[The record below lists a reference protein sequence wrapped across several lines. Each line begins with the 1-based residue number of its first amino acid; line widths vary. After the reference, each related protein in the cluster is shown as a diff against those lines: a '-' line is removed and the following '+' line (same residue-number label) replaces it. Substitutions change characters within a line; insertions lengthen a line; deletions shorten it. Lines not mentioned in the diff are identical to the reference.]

1 MLPNYKI
8 YADAAADIPPELRER
23 YHIHVLPIAVTLG
36 DKTFQSGLEIT
47 NDEFYAMMEKYD
59 GIPVTSQIT
68 PYAFEEL
75 FQSELAAGTRD
86 LIVLLINAK
95 GSATYSNAVTTRE
108 RFYAEN
114 EGSAEKLRIHLF
126 DGASYSGGYGYAAIL
141 AAQKLEMGASIED
154 VLELIQRQLKK
165 QRVYFGLYSLKYAGK
180 SGRIPSAAVFVGEA
194 LGIKPIMQVWDHAIT
209 TVGKARGEKKLIKEL
224 VKMVDDDMEPNTP
237 YSLVYG
243 SDTTV
248 RDELAEELS
257 KKVGYPPLYQFQIG
271 AAIAINA
278 GPRVVGA
285 IFETAKKKLSKEE
298 KAREKNA

>member
-36 DKTFQSGLEIT
+36 EKTFQSGLEIT

-126 DGASYSGGYGYAAIL
+126 DGASDSGGYGYAAIL

-243 SDTTV
+243 SDTAV

>member
-36 DKTFQSGLEIT
+36 EKTFQSGLEIT

-224 VKMVDDDMEPNTP
+224 VQMVDDDMEPNTP

-243 SDTTV
+243 SDTAV

>member
-1 MLPNYKI
+1 MICKYKI
-8 YADAAADIPPELRER
+8 YADAAADIPVELRDR
-23 YHIHVLPIAVTLG
+23 YGIEVLPIPVTMG
-36 DKTFQSGLEIT
+36 ERTIQSGVEVT
-47 NDEFYAMMEKYD
+47 NDEFYAMMDAYD

-68 PYAFEEL
+68 PYVFEEL
-75 FQSELAAGTRD
+75 FQKELAAGTQD
-86 LIVLLINAK
+86 LILLLINSK
-95 GSATYSNAVTTRE
+95 GSATYFNAVSTRE
-108 RFYAEN
+108 RFYQEN
-114 EGSAEKLRIHLF
+114 EGAQEKLHIHLF
-126 DGASYSGGYGYAAIL
+126 DGGSYSGGYGYAAIL
-141 AAQKLEMGASIED
+141 AAQKLEMGAPI
-154 VLELIQRQLKK
+154 
-165 QRVYFGLYSLKYAGK
+165 VYFGLYSLKYAGK

-248 RDELAEELS
+248 RDELAEELT
-257 KKVGYPPLYQFQIG
+257 KKVGYPPVYQFQIG

-285 IFETAKKKLSKEE
+285 IFETARKKIAKEE
-298 KAREKNA
+298 KSKEKNA

>member
-36 DKTFQSGLEIT
+36 EKTFQSGLEIT

-95 GSATYSNAVTTRE
+95 GSATYSNAVTTRD

-243 SDTTV
+243 SDTAV

>member
-36 DKTFQSGLEIT
+36 EKTFQSGLEIT

-108 RFYAEN
+108 RFYDEN

-243 SDTTV
+243 SDTAV

>member
-1 MLPNYKI
+1 MSNYKI
-8 YADAAADIPPELRER
+8 YADAAADIPQDLRER

-36 DKTFQSGLEIT
+36 ERTFQSGLEIT

-75 FQSELAAGTRD
+75 FQTELAAGTRD

-95 GSATYSNAVTTRE
+95 GSATYVNAVSTRD

-141 AAQKLEMGASIED
+141 AAQKLEMGASMED
-154 VLELIQRQLKK
+154 VLELIKRQLKK
-165 QRVYFGLYSLKYAGK
+165 QRIYFGLYSLKYAGK

-237 YSLVYG
+237 YSIVYG
-243 SDTTV
+243 SDTAV
-248 RDELAEELS
+248 RDELAEELC

>member
-1 MLPNYKI
+1 MCI
-8 YADAAADIPPELRER
+8 
-23 YHIHVLPIAVTLG
+23 
-36 DKTFQSGLEIT
+36 
-47 NDEFYAMMEKYD
+47 
-59 GIPVTSQIT
+59 
-68 PYAFEEL
+68 
-75 FQSELAAGTRD
+75 RD
-86 LIVLLINAK
+86 
-95 GSATYSNAVTTRE
+95 R
-108 RFYAEN
+108 
-114 EGSAEKLRIHLF
+114 
-126 DGASYSGGYGYAAIL
+126 
-141 AAQKLEMGASIED
+141 AQKLEMGAPIED
-154 VLELIQRQLKK
+154 VLSLIDRQLKK

-248 RDELAEELS
+248 RDELAEELT
-257 KKVGYPPLYQFQIG
+257 KKVGYPPVYQFQIG

-285 IFETAKKKLSKEE
+285 IFETARKKIAKEE
-298 KAREKNA
+298 KSKEKNCLLYTSPSPRDRQKSRMPSSA

>member
-1 MLPNYKI
+1 MICKYKI
-8 YADAAADIPPELRER
+8 YADAAADIPVELRDR
-23 YHIHVLPIAVTLG
+23 YGIEVLPIPVTM
-36 DKTFQSGLEIT
+36 DERTIQSGVEVT
-47 NDEFYAMMEKYD
+47 NDEFYAMMDAYD

-68 PYAFEEL
+68 PYVFEEL
-75 FQSELAAGTRD
+75 FQKELAAGTQD
-86 LIVLLINAK
+86 LILLLINSK
-95 GSATYSNAVTTRE
+95 GSATYFNAVSTRE
-108 RFYAEN
+108 RFYQEN
-114 EGSAEKLRIHLF
+114 EGAQEKLHIHLF
-126 DGASYSGGYGYAAIL
+126 DGGSYSGGYGYAAIL
-141 AAQKLEMGASIED
+141 AAQKLEMGTPIED
-154 VLELIQRQLKK
+154 VLSLIDRQLKK

-248 RDELAEELS
+248 RDELAEELT
-257 KKVGYPPLYQFQIG
+257 KKVGYPPVYQFQIG

-285 IFETAKKKLSKEE
+285 IFETARKKIAKEE
-298 KAREKNA
+298 KSKEKNA

>member
-36 DKTFQSGLEIT
+36 EKTFQSGLEIT

-243 SDTTV
+243 SDTAV

-285 IFETAKKKLSKEE
+285 IFETAKKKLSKEG

>member
-36 DKTFQSGLEIT
+36 EKTFQSGLEIT

-95 GSATYSNAVTTRE
+95 GSATYSNAITTRE

-243 SDTTV
+243 SDTAV

>member
-194 LGIKPIMQVWDHAIT
+194 LGFKPIMQVWDHAIT

-243 SDTTV
+243 SDTAV

>member
-36 DKTFQSGLEIT
+36 EKTFQSGLEIT

-243 SDTTV
+243 SDTAV

-257 KKVGYPPLYQFQIG
+257 QKGGLS
-271 AAIAINA
+271 AAVPVSDRCGNRHQC
-278 GPRVVGA
+278 GSTRGGRD
-285 IFETAKKKLSKEE
+285 F
-298 KAREKNA
+298 